1 MSIYVM
7 ISHVKNLLISSL
19 KRKNMPVQFIAILII
34 EISSL

>member
-7 ISHVKNLLISSL
+7 ISHVKNLL
-19 KRKNMPVQFIAILII
+19 MPVQFIAILII